1 MNRLSGR
8 DDLASKQQLGL
19 PSRLRHMCDVIQK
32 NDIHDTMFDEL
43 ILSKKEKYF
52 RYILKFVS
60 CCFVWNI
67 DTSALKPSCEVYT
80 II

>member
-19 PSRLRHMCDVIQK
+19 PSRLRNKCDEIQ
-32 NDIHDTMFDEL
+32 NNYSHDTIFDEL
-43 ILSKKEKYF
+43 ILSKKDKYF

-60 CCFVWNI
+60 
-67 DTSALKPSCEVYT
+67 
-80 II
+80 